1 MYGRSAECW
10 LLSNRYTMRD
20 EADFGIFQYDN
31 MLDFDPDT
39 INNGRGEGNT
49 KVDEITNNGFKPYAY
64 AKYPFAQDS
73 PFEQYS
79 EDCFLNPYAA
89 GKDGNPA
96 TETFNIQEC
105 PTKAKTASADLKSMH
120 PTQLGVKVDISKI
133 KNRELFTGKHASSY
147 MRGSKVAQAKWTRH
161 SDHKLC
167 MMKCYKD
174 QRYDAWNG
182 GQVLCAT

>member
-1 MYGRSAECW
+1 
-10 LLSNRYTMRD
+10 MRD

-31 MLDFDPDT
+31 MLDFDPAT
-39 INNGRGEGNT
+39 IIDGRVVGSGGTVVNT
-49 KVDEITNNGFKPYAY
+49 PTQEIKSNGFDPYLY

-89 GKDGNPA
+89 GNDGNSA
-96 TETFNIQEC
+96 TETFNKQVC
-105 PTKAKTASADLKSMH
+105 QTVAKTSSADLKSLH
-120 PTQLGVKVDISKI
+120 PTQLGVKKDISKI
-133 KNRELFTGKHASSY
+133 KNRELFTGKHASSH

-182 GQVLCAT
+182 GQVLCAS